1 MGYNMALNN
10 MTKKIFLGLLFI
22 LAVFGFSKTS
32 YAQTRTKIVDG
43 VYLVRYGNT
52 AVVEDDI
59 NQRTWNLSVQATEKK
74 DSQGRSTGEIIYDL
88 ACGNKYT
95 KNLTKWTLQTAI
107 ATSITAVAG
116 PYSVAVAGAATT
128 IAGTF
133 YEDVCEYY
141 KNKYGKD

>member
-1 MGYNMALNN
+1 LAKVKMS
-10 MTKKIFLGLLFI
+10 KKLLLGLLFV
-22 LAVFGFSKTS
+22 LALFGFSNTS
-32 YAQTRTKIVDG
+32 VAQTKTKIVDG

-59 NQRTWNLSVQATEKK
+59 NQRTWNLSVTATEKK

-141 KNKYGKD
+141 RQKYGKD